1 MTYIM
6 PLTAKCLYDYNINIK
21 SKTIYQKVEGGNMKK
36 KFLAALLSCAMLASM
51 LTGCGASD
59 DAASVSDKETVAEAD
74 DEDDAEEADEEEAD
88 DAEDADDMDA
98 AAAAIAERK
107 AEAEATGEYPK
118 IVISWFDWTGAP
130 AGIDRINAT
139 LSEYTREKYGCD
151 VELLIIDSAAYV
163 DDIKLMLSSGEQVD
177 LFSTCAVGYTTCI
190 NNDYLYDL
198 EEDDLLDTYGAK
210 IHDVVRQN
218 YLDACRFGGTLYG
231 VPPIKDYAIQTAAII
246 IGKEYLDGIGYDYD
260 GKEKDNLGFVKS
272 NFDEITDIYTQ
283 LHEKYPDKYVY
294 AIQDN
299 TLTQGASVDNIAGDY
314 YGTLL
319 DPANSLKV
327 EDVYASDLFKE
338 WCERTYAWNQAGFI
352 SKDALADDTG
362 ASARVKSGAYMSMM
376 SCGKPGYITQITGE
390 CGRDVVVF
398 NCGESFMAA
407 GSVSSFPWCM
417 NQNTEDPVLAMQIL
431 EAMYTDSFVSD
442 ILLWG
447 MEGYEYQVLDD
458 GTIDFADGITP
469 DNSEYYPNV
478 TWMMPNPYVAHVWH
492 GDPLDIGTQMAA
504 FNDDCANKSK
514 ALGFTWDNSEY
525 AAEFTALQNA
535 YKEFG
540 TTVTYGFVEPEKG
553 IADLEAALKD
563 AGLDK
568 YIEAKQ
574 AALDAWAAENGVQ

>member
-1 MTYIM
+1 
-6 PLTAKCLYDYNINIK
+6 
-21 SKTIYQKVEGGNMKK
+21 MKK
-36 KFLAALLSCAMLASM
+36 KLLATLLSFAMLATM
-51 LTGCGASD
+51 LTGCGSSD
-59 DAASVSDKETVAEAD
+59 ATAGDAKTEAADEAAEEVEEDD
-74 DEDDAEEADEEEAD
+74 DEDAEDVEADEAG
-88 DAEDADDMDA
+88 DA
-98 AAAAIAERK
+98 AAQAIAERK
-107 AEAEATGEYPK
+107 AAAEESGEYPK

-130 AGIDRINAT
+130 AGIDRINST

-151 VELLIIDSAAYV
+151 VELMIIDVAAYS

-177 LFSTCAVGYTTCI
+177 LFSTCGPGYTTCI

-198 EEDDLLDTYGAK
+198 EEDDLLNTYGSK
-210 IHDVVRQN
+210 IFDVVRKD

-231 VPPIKDYAIQTAAII
+231 VPPIKDYAIQTCAII
-246 IGKEYLDGIGYDYD
+246 IGKEYLDGIGYDYSSAQ
-260 GKEKDNLGFVKS
+260 KDDLGFVKS

-299 TLTQGASVDNIAGDY
+299 TLTQGSSVDNIAGDY

-327 EDVYASDLFKE
+327 EDVYSSDIFKE

-352 SKDALADDTG
+352 SKDALSDDTG

-431 EAMYTDSFVSD
+431 EAMYTDSFVSN

-478 TWMMPNPYVAHVWH
+478 TWMMPNPYVAHVWK

-504 FNDDCANKSK
+504 FNDNCDNKSK
-514 ALGFTWDNSEY
+514 ALGFTWDNSDY

-535 YKEFG
+535 YKEYG

-563 AGLDK
+563 AGLDE
-568 YIEAKQ
+568 YIAAKQ
-574 AALDAWAAENGVQ
+574 EALDAWAAENGVK

>member
-1 MTYIM
+1 
-6 PLTAKCLYDYNINIK
+6 
-21 SKTIYQKVEGGNMKK
+21 MKK
-36 KFLAALLSCAMLASM
+36 KLLAALLSCAMLGTM
-51 LTGCGASD
+51 LTGCGSSEAAAPTSNS
-59 DAASVSDKETVAEAD
+59 AASE
-74 DEDDAEEADEEEAD
+74 DAEEAADEEEVAEVEAAD
-88 DAEDADDMDA
+88 GELSAAEQAIADRKA
-98 AAAAIAERK
+98 AAE
-107 AEAEATGEYPK
+107 ESGEYEK

-130 AGIDRINAT
+130 AGIDRINKT
-139 LSEYTREKYGCD
+139 LSEYSREKYGCD
-151 VELLIIDSAAYV
+151 IELMIIDVAAYS

-177 LFSTCAVGYTTCI
+177 LFSTCGPGYTTCI

-198 EEDDLLDTYGAK
+198 EEDDLLDVYGSK
-210 IHDVVRQN
+210 IHDVVRKD

-246 IGKEYLDGIGYDYD
+246 IGTEYLDAIGYDYD
-260 GKEKDNLGFVKS
+260 SKEKDNLGFVKS

-283 LHEKYPDKYVY
+283 LHEKFPDKYVY

-352 SKDALADDTG
+352 SKDALSDDTG

-390 CGRDVVVF
+390 CGMPVTVF

-407 GSVSSFPWCM
+407 GSVSSFPWCI

-431 EAMYTDSFVSD
+431 EAMYTDSFISN

-458 GTIDFADGITP
+458 GTIDFADGINP

-492 GDPLDIGTQMAA
+492 GDPLDIGEQMSA
-504 FNDDCANKSK
+504 FNDNCDNKSK
-514 ALGFTWDNSEY
+514 ALGFTWDNSDY
-525 AAEFTALQNA
+525 SAEFTALQNA
-535 YKEFG
+535 YKEYG

-553 IADLEAALKD
+553 IADLEAALKA
-563 AGLDK
+563 AGLDE
-568 YIEAKQ
+568 YIAGKQ
-574 AALDAWAAENGVQ
+574 EALDAWAAENGIQ

>member
-1 MTYIM
+1 
-6 PLTAKCLYDYNINIK
+6 
-21 SKTIYQKVEGGNMKK
+21 MKK
-36 KFLAALLSCAMLASM
+36 KLLAALLSCAMLGSM
-51 LTGCGASD
+51 LTGCGASNETASAP
-59 DAASVSDKETVAEAD
+59 AATEEAEDEAEEVEEAD
-74 DEDDAEEADEEEAD
+74 DEDEAEVEAD
-88 DAEDADDMDA
+88 DEDA

-107 AEAEATGEYPK
+107 AAAEESGEYPK

-130 AGIDRINAT
+130 AGIDRINKT
-139 LSEYTREKYGCD
+139 LSEYTEEKYGCD
-151 VELLIIDSAAYV
+151 VELLIIDSAAYS

-177 LFSTCAVGYTTCI
+177 LFSTCGPGYTTCI

-198 EEDDLLDTYGAK
+198 EEDDLLNTYGSK
-210 IHDVVRQN
+210 INDVVRKD

-231 VPPIKDYAIQTAAII
+231 VPPIKDYAIQTCAII
-246 IGKEYLDGIGYDYD
+246 IGQEYLDGIGYDYASA
-260 GKEKDNLGFVKS
+260 EKDDLGFVKS

-283 LHEKYPDKYVY
+283 LHEQFPDKYVY

-327 EDVYASDLFKE
+327 EDVYSSDIFKE

-352 SKDALADDTG
+352 SKDALSDDTG

-431 EAMYTDSFVSD
+431 EAMYTDSFVSN

-478 TWMMPNPYVAHVWH
+478 TWMMPNPYVAHVWK

-504 FNDDCANKSK
+504 FNDNCDNKSK

-540 TTVTYGFVEPEKG
+540 TTVTYGFVDPEKG
-553 IADLEAALKD
+553 IADLEEALKA
-563 AGLDK
+563 AGLDE
-568 YIEAKQ
+568 YIAAKQ
-574 AALDAWAAENGVQ
+574 EALDAWAAENGVK

>member
-1 MTYIM
+1 
-6 PLTAKCLYDYNINIK
+6 
-21 SKTIYQKVEGGNMKK
+21 MKK
-36 KFLAALLSCAMLASM
+36 KLLAALLSLAMVGTMLA
-51 LTGCGASD
+51 GCGGSTASN
-59 DAASVSDKETVAEAD
+59 DAPAAA
-74 DEDDAEEADEEEAD
+74 AEEADEAEEAED
-88 DAEDADDMDA
+88 EEEAEEVEEGELTEAEQ
-98 AAAAIAERK
+98 AIADRK

-130 AGIDRINAT
+130 AGIDRINST

-163 DDIKLMLSSGEQVD
+163 DDLKLMLSSGEQVD

-260 GKEKDNLGFVKS
+260 SKEKDSLGFVVS

-319 DPANSLKV
+319 DPANSLEI
-327 EDVYASDLFKE
+327 EDVYSSDLFKE

-390 CGRDVVVF
+390 CGKDVVVF

-407 GSVSSFPWCM
+407 GSVSSFPWSM

-431 EAMYTDSFVSD
+431 EAMYTDSFVSN

-447 MEGYEYQVLDD
+447 MEGYEYQVLED
-458 GTIDFADGITP
+458 GTIDFAEGIDP
-469 DNSEYYPNV
+469 NNSEYYPNV

-514 ALGFTWDNSEY
+514 ALGFTWDNSDY

-535 YKEFG
+535 YNEFG
-540 TTVTYGFVEPEKG
+540 KTVAYGFVEPEKG
-553 IADLEAALKD
+553 IADLVAALKA
-563 AGLDK
+563 AGLDD
-568 YIEAKQ
+568 YIAAKQ
-574 AALDAWAAENGVQ
+574 EALNAWAEENGIK

>member
-1 MTYIM
+1 
-6 PLTAKCLYDYNINIK
+6 
-21 SKTIYQKVEGGNMKK
+21 MKK
-36 KFLAALLSCAMLASM
+36 KLLAALLSLAMVGTMLA
-51 LTGCGASD
+51 GCGGSTASN
-59 DAASVSDKETVAEAD
+59 DAPAAA
-74 DEDDAEEADEEEAD
+74 AEEADEAEEAED
-88 DAEDADDMDA
+88 EEEAEEVEEGELTEAEQ
-98 AAAAIAERK
+98 AIADRK

-130 AGIDRINAT
+130 AGIDRINST

-163 DDIKLMLSSGEQVD
+163 DDLKLMLSSGEQVD

-260 GKEKDNLGFVKS
+260 SKEKDSLGFVVS

-319 DPANSLKV
+319 DPANSLEI
-327 EDVYASDLFKE
+327 EDVYSSDLFKE

-390 CGRDVVVF
+390 CGKDVVVF

-407 GSVSSFPWCM
+407 GSVSSFPWSM

-431 EAMYTDSFVSD
+431 EAMYTDSFVSN

-447 MEGYEYQVLDD
+447 MEGYEYQVLED
-458 GTIDFADGITP
+458 GTIDFAEGIDP
-469 DNSEYYPNV
+469 NNSEYYPNV

-504 FNDDCANKSK
+504 FNDDCTNKSK
-514 ALGFTWDNSEY
+514 ALGFTWDNSDY

-535 YKEFG
+535 YNEFG
-540 TTVTYGFVEPEKG
+540 KTVTYGFVEPEKG
-553 IADLEAALKD
+553 IADLEAALKA
-563 AGLDK
+563 AGLEE
-568 YIEAKQ
+568 YMAAKQ
-574 AALDAWAAENGVQ
+574 EALNAWAEENGVK